1 MVRTNVKFRRGFT
14 LVELLVVIAIIAVLI
29 GLLVPAVQKARE
41 LAQLTKCKNN
51 LRNLALACL
60 QAHDK
65 QGALPPLYGLYAQ
78 QTGSVFYHL
87 LPYLEGRD
95 VYEQNPALFAPTVNP
110 RAGGHAFPVY
120 LCPSDSSA
128 GVGVADGVWTDT
140 TGKNWGIGN
149 YGANYLVFGHPGA
162 QQPQNF
168 AGATRIPDGIPDG
181 TSKTILFA
189 ERYGV
194 CYNAKMQGGSLWAWA
209 PSTSATSNFGPVI
222 GWNPAGTAPF
232 YYDFGLFQ
240 LQPTLGN
247 CNPFLATSA
256 HNGGL
261 PCVMADASVHYVFE
275 ISAATWHAVLTP
287 NSGPPADIVGP
298 DWR

>member
-65 QGALPPLYGLYAQ
+65 QGALPPMYGLYAQ
-78 QTGSVFYHL
+78 ATGTVFYHL
-87 LPYLEGRD
+87 LPYIEGKD
-95 VYEQNPALFAPTVNP
+95 IYDQKAAATQHAVAVYQ
-110 RAGGHAFPVY
+110 
-120 LCPSDSSA
+120 CPSDSSA
-128 GVGVADGVWTDT
+128 GIGPVDGVWTDT
-140 TGKNWGIGN
+140 KGTQWGIGN

-162 QQPQNF
+162 VAPQNF
-168 AGATRIPDGIPDG
+168 AGAARIPDGFPDG

-189 ERYGV
+189 ERYAV
-194 CYNAKMQGGSLWAWA
+194 CYGQPSATTNGGSMWGWS
-209 PSTSATSNFGPVI
+209 PINSTSTSNYAPMI
-222 GWNPAGTAPF
+222 GWNPPPAAAPNQ
-232 YYDFGLFQ
+232 LFT
-240 LQPTLGN
+240 LYEIQPRLGA
-247 CNPFLATSA
+247 CNPFLATSS

-275 ISAATWHAVLTP
+275 TTAATWHAVLTP
-287 NSGPPADIVGP
+287 NSGTPADIVGP